1 MSDYQDFELFSEQDY
16 DQTPQHEA
24 PSAEVFGS
32 IASPVISSCS
42 DNAGHLDNAGH
53 SDKVPH
59 SGDALY
65 SDDAPV
71 VVMEDARP
79 TADVVDG
86 MQNNSPESAEP
97 SSNQSETP
105 KYSVNRKRLYIIDGY
120 GLIYRSYFA
129 FINRPLRDSEGRNV
143 SALFGFFNTLL
154 MLLRDYKPD
163 YLVVAM
169 DTKGPTFRHEMYEP
183 YKANRDAAP
192 PDLHE
197 QVPRIIEVLEALGVP
212 QISKQGVEADDI
224 IATLSENA
232 KRFDIESIMVT
243 GDKDL
248 LQLVDSHTFA
258 LRPPKKGETSYR
270 LFGEKEVEEEF
281 GIGASQIVDYLSLL
295 GDSSDNV
302 PGVSGIGE
310 KGAVK
315 LLQEYGGL
323 DGIYAHLEDC
333 PKGVRAKL
341 EAGREMALLSRELV
355 ALRNDIFHVDSF
367 NTPEFL
373 VETVHYDQAIPLL
386 EKANTKSLVTGMKKM
401 MDSARTQVARADSP
415 RFDMASETEPLAAV
429 SSPLEDMVSCG
440 CSYESVVS
448 LERLEALL
456 SRMEDEGGIIA
467 LDFETTSV
475 EAMEAVPV
483 GFSFTNIEKRAWYVP
498 LVADGV
504 RVLEDE
510 PVKRLLR
517 AYLETGR
524 LAVVGQ
530 NVKYDYKV
538 LCRWGVRPSKVIFDT
553 MVAAWL
559 LDSTR
564 MSYNMDIL
572 AEYHLHYK
580 TIHYTD
586 VVPEGK
592 LFSDVPLDRATA
604 YGAEDADVTWRL
616 YLHFHKLLEERG
628 MSKLI
633 SDLEMPLLTILADM
647 ELAGVRLDASRLSAF
662 GVEVGQRLDAIQK
675 EIYTLCG
682 HEFNINSPLQ
692 LQQVLFVERN
702 LPTGKKTRTGFST
715 ATDTLENLADLD
727 PVPALILQHRGLSKL
742 KNTYIDTLP
751 LLIDSS
757 TGRVHPTFIQ
767 TGTAT
772 GRLSCRNPNLQNI
785 PVRSDDGRRIRDA
798 FIPAD
803 GCRFLSA
810 DYSQIELVVLAH
822 MADDPGLKEAFL
834 SGIDVHRHTA
844 SLIFGVPSD
853 DVTADQR
860 RIAKTIN
867 FGVMYGMSSF
877 RLSNELKIKRAEAQ
891 AFIDAYFARYS
902 GVKSFVEKTRSEAE
916 QTGMVRT
923 LLGHERT
930 VPEIRS
936 ANKMEKAGAERI
948 VVNTVIQGSA
958 ADIMKLAMLH
968 IAERMGRERVRSKLL
983 LQVHDELIFE
993 VPEEEL
999 DQMRRLVGEEMERAV
1014 KLSIPLKASV
1024 EFGHSWGEMH

>member
-1 MSDYQDFELFSEQDY
+1 MSDYQDCELFSEQDY
-16 DQTPQHEA
+16 DQ
-24 PSAEVFGS
+24 
-32 IASPVISSCS
+32 ASPQEVPSGGAGEPVSSS
-42 DNAGHLDNAGH
+42 VAPAMVQSAPREESPETVGAE
-53 SDKVPH
+53 KVQD
-59 SGDALY
+59 DALE
-65 SDDAPV
+65 SPDAS
-71 VVMEDARP
+71 EN
-79 TADVVDG
+79 
-86 MQNNSPESAEP
+86 QPEA
-97 SSNQSETP
+97 P
-105 KYSVNRKRLYIIDGY
+105 KYSANRKRLYIIDGY

-129 FINRPLRDSEGRNV
+129 FINRPLRDGEGKNV

-154 MLLRDYKPD
+154 MLLRDYRPD

-197 QVPRIIEVLEALGVP
+197 QVPRIIEVLEALGIP

-224 IATLSENA
+224 IATLCENA

-248 LQLVDSHTFA
+248 LQLVDFHTFA

-281 GIGASQIVDYLSLL
+281 GVAASQIVDYLSLL

-315 LLQEYGGL
+315 LLQEYGDL

-333 PKGVRAKL
+333 SKGVKAKL
-341 EAGREMALLSRELV
+341 EAGREMASLSRKLV

-367 NTPEFL
+367 DTSEFL

-386 EKANTKSLVTGMKKM
+386 EKANTKSLVSGMKKM
-401 MDSARTQVARADSP
+401 MASASSP
-415 RFDMASETEPLAAV
+415 VFKNAGPDPTELSEAEPSEDAV
-429 SSPLEDMVSCG
+429 LPLEDMKSCG
-440 CSYESVVS
+440 CSYEPVAS
-448 LERLEALL
+448 LERLEELL
-456 SRMEDEGGIIA
+456 ARMEGEGGVMA
-467 LDFETTSV
+467 LDLETTSV

-483 GFSFTNIEKRAWYVP
+483 GFSFTNAEKRAWYVP
-498 LVADGV
+498 LVADGI

-510 PVKRLLR
+510 PVRRLLR
-517 AYLETGR
+517 SYLETGR
-524 LAVVGQ
+524 IAVVGQ
-530 NVKYDYKV
+530 NIKYDYKV
-538 LCRWGVRPSKVIFDT
+538 LCRWGVRPSKVVFDT

-559 LDSTR
+559 LDSSR

-592 LFSDVPLDRATA
+592 LFSDVPLDAATA
-604 YGAEDADVTWRL
+604 YGAEDSDVTWRL
-616 YLHFHKLLEERG
+616 YLRFRRMLEERG
-628 MSKLI
+628 MSKLM

-647 ELAGVRLDASRLSAF
+647 ELTGVRLDASRLSDF
-662 GVEVGQRLDAIQK
+662 GDEVGQRLETIQK
-675 EIYTLCG
+675 EIYTVCG

-715 ATDTLENLADLD
+715 ATDTLESLADLD
-727 PVPALILQHRGLSKL
+727 PVPALILQHRGLAKL

-751 LLIDSS
+751 SLIDAA

-834 SGIDVHRHTA
+834 SGVDVHRHTA
-844 SLIFGVPSD
+844 SLIFGVPGD
-853 DVTADQR
+853 EVTADQR

-891 AFIDAYFARYS
+891 AFIDAYFSRYS
-902 GVKSFVEKTRSEAE
+902 GVKSFVEKTRVEAE
-916 QTGMVRT
+916 RTGMVRT
-923 LLGHERT
+923 LLGHERA

-936 ANKMEKAGAERI
+936 ANKMEKAGAERV
-948 VVNTVIQGSA
+948 VVNTVIQGTA

-968 IAERMGRERVRSKLL
+968 IVERMAVERVKSKLL

-993 VPEEEL
+993 VPEAEL
-999 DQMRRLVGEEMERAV
+999 EQMRGLVCEEMERAV

>member
-1 MSDYQDFELFSEQDY
+1 MSDYQDCELFSEQDY
-16 DQTPQHEA
+16 DQ
-24 PSAEVFGS
+24 
-32 IASPVISSCS
+32 ASPQEVP
-42 DNAGHLDNAGH
+42 AGRTGEPVSPSVAPAMVQSAPLEESPETVGAE
-53 SDKVPH
+53 KVQD
-59 SGDALY
+59 DALE
-65 SDDAPV
+65 SPDAG
-71 VVMEDARP
+71 E
-79 TADVVDG
+79 
-86 MQNNSPESAEP
+86 
-97 SSNQSETP
+97 NQLEAP
-105 KYSVNRKRLYIIDGY
+105 KYSANRKRLYIIDGY

-129 FINRPLRDSEGRNV
+129 FINRPLRDGEGKNV

-154 MLLRDYKPD
+154 MLLRDYRPD

-197 QVPRIIEVLEALGVP
+197 QVPRIIEVLEALGIP

-224 IATLSENA
+224 IATLCENA

-248 LQLVDSHTFA
+248 LQLVDFHTFA

-281 GIGASQIVDYLSLL
+281 GVAASQIVDYLSLL

-315 LLQEYGGL
+315 LLQEYGDL

-333 PKGVRAKL
+333 SKGVKAKL
-341 EAGREMALLSRELV
+341 EAGREMASLSRKLV

-367 NTPEFL
+367 DTSEFL

-386 EKANTKSLVTGMKKM
+386 EKANTKSLVSGMKKM
-401 MDSARTQVARADSP
+401 MASASSSVFKNAGPDPAE
-415 RFDMASETEPLAAV
+415 MSEAEPSEDAV
-429 SSPLEDMVSCG
+429 LPLEDMKSCG
-440 CSYESVVS
+440 CSYEPVAS
-448 LERLEALL
+448 LERLEELL
-456 SRMEDEGGIIA
+456 ARMEGEGGVMA
-467 LDFETTSV
+467 LDLETTSV

-483 GFSFTNIEKRAWYVP
+483 GFSFTNAEKRAWYVP
-498 LVADGV
+498 LVADGI

-510 PVKRLLR
+510 PVRRLLR
-517 AYLETGR
+517 SYLETGR
-524 LAVVGQ
+524 IAVVGQ
-530 NVKYDYKV
+530 NIKYDYKV
-538 LCRWGVRPSKVIFDT
+538 LCRWGVRPSKVVFDT

-559 LDSTR
+559 LDSSR

-592 LFSDVPLDRATA
+592 LFSDVPLDAATA
-604 YGAEDADVTWRL
+604 YGAEDSDVTWRL
-616 YLHFHKLLEERG
+616 YLRFRRMLEERG
-628 MSKLI
+628 MSKLM

-647 ELAGVRLDASRLSAF
+647 ELTGVRLDASRLSDF
-662 GVEVGQRLDAIQK
+662 GDEVGQRLETIQK
-675 EIYTLCG
+675 EIYTVCG

-715 ATDTLENLADLD
+715 ATDTLESLADLD
-727 PVPALILQHRGLSKL
+727 PVPALILQHRGLAKL

-751 LLIDSS
+751 SLIDAS

-834 SGIDVHRHTA
+834 SGVDVHRHTA
-844 SLIFGVPSD
+844 SLIFGVPGD
-853 DVTADQR
+853 EVTADQR

-891 AFIDAYFARYS
+891 AFIDAYFSRYS
-902 GVKSFVEKTRSEAE
+902 GVKSFVEKTRVEAE
-916 QTGMVRT
+916 RTGMVRT
-923 LLGHERT
+923 LLGHERA

-936 ANKMEKAGAERI
+936 ANKMEKAGAERV
-948 VVNTVIQGSA
+948 VVNTVIQGTA

-968 IAERMGRERVRSKLL
+968 IVERMAVERVKSKLL

-993 VPEEEL
+993 VPEAEL
-999 DQMRRLVGEEMERAV
+999 EQMRGLVCEEMERAV